1 MIKYI
6 RSRLSYVFFLSL
18 LVGCS
23 SGSVIKKEKP
33 EVIQAKE
40 ERMTLAGK
48 IENFKEAVVKR
59 TLQVSVPY
67 ASKVIDVKIDS
78 VKKIF
83 RIDFNRQFSFIPFR
97 EEYVERFYSAVKK
110 YFGGEFNNY
119 KFSISTL
126 GYPIED
132 FIPNYY
138 RKDTL
143 QYDESRIPVKRL
155 RPLPVAENVS
165 KKFIPV
171 NGLYNTNIAVAPSHG
186 WYYNAKL
193 DRWEWQRPRLFQS
206 VEDLL
211 PSSFCIPYLIPMLEN
226 AGASVFDP
234 RERDVQTNSIV
245 VDNDSKEDIK
255 GKRYFEEVKS
265 RKYEWRNGGAGFA
278 VGNPP
283 YDVDYNPFTKGT
295 YRMTASDSVTSAS
308 VSWIPDIPET
318 GYYAVYIS
326 YAALPAN
333 VNDAHY
339 IVYHDGVRTEFRVN
353 QQIGGDTWLYLGRFK
368 FEKGFNPAANKVVL
382 VNKSKE
388 AGKTVTADAVR
399 FGGGMGMVLRNGS
412 TSGRPKYVEG
422 SRYYLQYAGM
432 PDSLYNFNSGR
443 DDYNDDKQDRSKYVN
458 YLNGSSINDE
468 QNKGLGIPV
477 DLSLAFHT
485 DAGVTH
491 NNKSIGTLVLYGTK
505 GEDSKSFFPN
515 GVSRLASRDLADIMQ
530 TQIVDDIRAKYDP
543 EWNRRQIMDE
553 APSNDAYPQQYSE
566 VYRPNVPAVLIELLS
581 HQNFYDMRFA
591 QDPQFRFDVA
601 RAMYKGMLR
610 FLSVQ
615 NKFKYVVEPLPVKD
629 FTSELKS
636 GGEVYLSWKPVEDP
650 LEPTAKSDSYIVYT
664 RKGNGDFDNG
674 TPVSYP
680 YAEFSNLRPG
690 EIYSYKVTAVN
701 KGGESFP
708 SEVLSV
714 CNMGNGKPA
723 VLIVNGFD
731 RVSSPSTVESAGYVG
746 FNNEKDRGVPD
757 GYDISYTG
765 RQYNYDSTSDWKTND
780 EPGWGASYA
789 NYEDKVIAGNT
800 HDYPYIHGESLMSNG
815 YSFVSTS
822 VKSVIDGEVDMGK
835 YKMVDI
841 ILGEQ
846 RKTHQVR
853 REEEVKKGI
862 EYKTMPESLQAEIKK
877 YCEGGGKVFISG
889 AYVGSDLFK
898 NRPVDTADVSFA
910 RNVLKYTLDTY
921 NGGKEGEVYSS
932 DGDFMRKYSGF
943 RYNTKLNDSIYA
955 VENADAIDG
964 VNGGEVILRYK
975 EDEFPAATGYKDK
988 YGVVVFGFPFET
1000 INGEKAREEVMKAVL
1015 KYLGI

>member
-1 MIKYI
+1 MKKN
-6 RSRLSYVFFLSL
+6 LTFLTLIMFSVVL
-18 LVGCS
+18 LTGCATKP
-23 SGSVIKKEKP
+23 VVKEVVLPAKPKITIYDKAKELEDAAKEK
-33 EVIQAKE
+33 K
-40 ERMTLAGK
+40 LAFQVPAGTR
-48 IENFKEAVVKR
+48 IE
-59 TLQVSVPY
+59 S
-67 ASKVIDVKIDS
+67 VKIDTAAKT
-78 VKKIF
+78 VEINF
-83 RIDFNRQFSFIPFR
+83 DRNFSYMPFR
-97 EEYVERFYSAVKK
+97 DSSVTEIYNNIKNFFGQEFKDYK
-110 YFGGEFNNY
+110 YN
-119 KFSISTL
+119 IRTL
-126 GYPIED
+126 GFPIEELV
-132 FIPNYY
+132 PNYY
-138 RKDTL
+138 RKSPS
-143 QYDESRIPVKRL
+143 QYDESRLPKKKVS
-155 RPLPVAENVS
+155 RPAPLVTDVS
-165 KKFIPV
+165 KSYKPT
-171 NGLYNTNIAVAPSHG
+171 NGLQDRNIVVWPSHG
-186 WYYNAKL
+186 WYYNNKI
-193 DRWEWQRPRLFQS
+193 DRWEWQRPRLFQT
-206 VEDLL
+206 VEDKL
-211 PSSFCIPYLIPMLEN
+211 PLSFTIPFLYPMLEN
-226 AGASVFDP
+226 AGAIVFDP
-234 RERDVQTNSIV
+234 RERDPQQYSVV
-245 VDNDSKEDIK
+245 VDNDSPRDVKNKFYVEKSK
-255 GKRYFEEVKS
+255 GKKYRWVKG
-265 RKYEWRNGGAGFA
+265 NGAGFE
-278 VGNPP
+278 VGSLP
-283 YDVDYNPFTKGT
+283 YPSDFNPFTKGT
-295 YRMTASDSVTSAS
+295 FKIVSSDKSASAS

-318 GYYAVYIS
+318 GCYAVYVS
-326 YAALPAN
+326 YSASDTN
-333 VNDAHY
+333 VSDAKY
-339 IVYHDGVRTEFRVN
+339 FVYHDGVKTEFKVN
-353 QQIGGDTWLYLGRFK
+353 QQIGGNTWVYLGEFR
-368 FEKGFNPAANKVVL
+368 FEKGYHPKTDKVEL
-382 VNKSKE
+382 QNISNE
-388 AGKTVTADAVR
+388 SGKYVSADAVR
-399 FGGGMGMVLRNGS
+399 FGGGRGVIERGGS
-412 TSGRPKYVEG
+412 ASGRLKLYEG
-422 SRYYLQYAGM
+422 ARYYLQYAGM
-432 PDSLYNFNSGR
+432 PDSLVYDLNNGKDDYR
-443 DDYNDDKQDRSKYVN
+443 DDYQSRPEFVN
-458 YLNGSSINDE
+458 YLYGKPFGPNRDRDA
-468 QNKGLGIPV
+468 KGLGIPI
-477 DLSLAFHT
+477 DLSMAFHT

-491 NNKSIGTLVLYGTK
+491 NDTTVGTFVTYSIKDAHLKT
-505 GEDSKSFFPN
+505 DFPD
-515 GVSRLASRDLADIMQ
+515 GMSRLANRDLADIVQ
-530 TQIVDDIRAKYDP
+530 TQIVNDIRAKYDP
-543 EWNRRQIMDE
+543 AWNRRALE
-553 APSNDAYPQQYSE
+553 DAGYSE
-566 VYRPNVPAVLIELLS
+566 ARNPNVPSLLVELLS
-581 HQNFYDMRFA
+581 HQNYLDMKFA

-650 LEPTAKSDSYIVYT
+650 LEPTAKTDSYIVYT

-731 RVSSPSTVESAGYVG
+731 RVSSPSTVESSGYVG

-780 EPGWGASYA
+780 DPGWGASYA

-800 HDYPYIHGESLMSNG
+800 HDYPYVHGETLRSNG

-822 VKSVIDGEVDMGK
+822 VRSVIDGEVDMGK

-889 AYVGSDLFK
+889 AYVGSDLF
-898 NRPVDTADVSFA
+898 NDRPVDTSDVSFA

-921 NGGKEGEVYSS
+921 NGGKDGEVYSS

-975 EDEFPAATGYKDK
+975 EDEFPAATGYRDK

-1000 INGEKAREEVMKAVL
+1000 IDGETARSEVMKAVL
-1015 KYLGI
+1015 KYLGVEK